1 MEDITKTGPVG
12 LKGLKGLNQQG
23 PSTSS
28 QYFQNLRNM
37 SVGDLNNAFIPKAT
51 ENVGLTLAE
60 SGYGDSMFDDSISRM
75 SQVEDL
81 QEVRAQEQPWYAQIG
96 AGLAKGAVLAG
107 TTFID
112 GTVGL
117 LFGTGQGIANWF
129 DDDPN
134 TGFWSGLWD
143 NDFSK
148 ALQQINDVAEE
159 ALPNY
164 YSQDELNSPWY
175 ENIFT
180 ANFLGDKFIK
190 NLGFAVGAL
199 YSGGVA
205 STALKATKLPQLI
218 GAITNSTK
226 APAMVSTAVGAVT
239 SAVNE
244 GRIEALNNSRDWMN
258 LKIQELDD
266 AWMQNII
273 ANHESEK
280 QSIMAGYEEA
290 RKEYEAKK
298 GTLKKINTP
307 EGIAFVDPAEIEYE
321 QKIKALDARR
331 ANYEAMIQSAFDNR
345 KNDEI
350 YNNTLGK
357 ITEDRIHMGNA
368 DLLMNIPILMASN
381 MVQFA
386 KFYANGFN
394 TARRAGVNATRKT
407 GQEVLE
413 YTGKT
418 FSKGKAAAKVIG
430 NSLTEGTE
438 EISQKAASL
447 VAGDYYSTDVNN
459 FYKAQMD
466 PNAEKESLDWMKSFA
481 NGINET
487 VNDGSS
493 WEEFFIGSLTGLLG
507 VPSFR
512 SIKDANGKIQSPV
525 KLEGGAYHAIKDYS
539 EEVARSQEIANYLN
553 ARVQSPEFLN
563 YYKGMIRHN
572 KYQNDMNRAV
582 EENDEFSF
590 KNAEHA
596 QLVSDIVMFD
606 NAGRLSDLETYI
618 NMAFDTSD
626 ENIQSIIDNTTS
638 ESSHVFTDRQGN
650 PMPKEQI
657 IEKLTQNKDE
667 ILNAVK
673 QYRKTK
679 EDLDTRTGGVL
690 SNDQLTE
697 LTWLELQIKNW
708 TDRATDMTGVI
719 KTSLTDLLST
729 VQGLASIETD
739 SSMAEGFYQVANE
752 LQKALGTNDKAL
764 VSMLTAPQNI
774 EFVEGLIENIS
785 NFSGDQ
791 IGVLSKQRVIDLLS
805 DLPKIGRGV
814 QTYTQKLD
822 EYTRN
827 PEKIAEAQAEAE
839 EEVKQEVQETQSNE
853 LKSKLSAAT
862 NTHEFREI
870 FLNDESENKEDT
882 LNSLIADGNTF
893 ARDYKEIE
901 DYDAEL
907 KKALIAQ
914 GEDTET
920 LKDASTLWENQYALA
935 ENMQQIAYPES
946 APINDETTF
955 IEDSNFDDEV
965 AGVRFEKA
973 RYALQKAISKVN
985 NDIKFAKSFSPAY
998 KKPAVEPINPKA
1010 TTGASG
1016 TASIPPVNSTSST
1029 SNTGASAAPA
1039 NSTVIA
1045 RQTRTSKSGR
1055 VRTSEVFEESRTED
1069 GDVTTVNLKEVIV
1082 TDSEKPELAGRVIT
1096 SGGLDIPLDS
1106 STIDWNRQASGGTR
1120 PDGSKVLP
1128 EEVSQEEIDEA
1139 KDTMSTL
1146 LENGSGIIGP
1156 FKASTIKYAKD
1167 GTIIAEDKK
1176 GNFLYLKEDPI
1187 VTTNVPVG
1195 NISAEEVKTENK
1207 KLNDDSEDPESYDKK
1222 NPGQKQYYR
1231 PVIPQLHIA
1240 ASKEGDFRPFDVVVA
1255 EKESGV
1261 DFSKIYEYIRKNGA
1275 FTYVNEGKLKA
1286 GDTLKFMI
1294 DPEFEEQ
1301 VANEPWHTA
1310 PTIFITTEDGQI
1322 VGSLDEGASMNN
1334 FVGLPQVIAKV
1345 REEYKQR
1352 QESSSQEKV
1361 TTDNTDPF
1369 YSTLTTKVSKIMV
1382 GKIPYSDEERSLKD
1396 IPGQGGLDLEPIFGI
1411 IKNGVLVTNRKD
1423 IDNFT
1428 IKPMDMS
1435 NKEGRLYLL
1444 IPNAAGTYSPAAVR
1458 VKHFNQQ
1465 EFNLEDAT
1473 VSSTRIGGDINSALD
1488 SLVEA
1493 TNKDDVARAMKS
1505 LSRDLYLQ
1513 DVMSTWF
1520 DNAAGS
1526 GIVISKKVKQPNGS
1540 YEMVTIN
1547 GQEMI
1552 KEDKVSIYFQ
1562 GHKES
1567 AIISGMK
1574 YSYMSA
1580 KTMGMDLSP
1589 FTVDKSSEEI
1599 KKEIINVLYGFNL
1612 PIQVSVSDINK
1623 SAYNKRLMDS
1633 NILTSNLERAE
1644 VIGNWFTTDY
1654 IDADGN
1660 IQKAVNPKSKSYSTA
1675 PSSSSTSPVGG
1686 TEGVATGTKVTVD
1699 GFNFTVD
1706 LKKKILWDH
1715 EGKKHSFTRYNMA
1728 IVDMAWAQE
1737 VYGDA
1742 TEGSQ
1747 MTDNKVITP
1756 SNQVLDRNTG
1766 KYLYGEEAQKV
1777 RDIISGKSSTSNQV
1791 SEEAKAKKDKA
1802 KAIVAEIYKNQAKI
1816 DKTKTDNKY
1825 YYILEEDGEYHPY
1838 ARVHTVLGDNWL
1850 EESKETK
1857 ASKFALK
1864 AGSAVDQV
1872 IRDFFSN
1879 KPLTRPEILSKE
1891 AFDSLISKLNSIAA
1905 KMQTNGETFKTD
1917 NLVLFHKYPDGTRIA
1932 GEVDIL
1938 SETEEGDFNI
1948 YDAKTSKYSFSHENF
1963 TKKSNKQRMS
1973 TKDYYTLQLSA
1984 YYNLFEAQY
1993 GVAPKALGILPSVLT
2008 YDSKESPSIVL
2019 KLTPEKGI
2027 PITYNPNVPI
2037 QKGTYSAPTTAIESS
2052 TTTNS
2057 LPIFNTIAETMNPED
2072 RVSNLNAFDNDEGV
2086 SIGYY
2091 EQDGDLYKGY
2101 LKKIGEVEVTYE
2113 SGAKEKVPIHITKVR
2128 NRGFSKDQILDSSA
2142 YLAVFPNGLA
2152 VSVIQFGENDQEA
2165 FDVIMQ
2171 GLSNMPDN
2179 VKAAVL
2185 ETTKLSAGNP
2195 TAPSSNNTTGGA
2207 VNSAKAENAV
2217 NKRSAKRVRHKLRAI
2232 DNTRPLWNKR
2242 EELAWLKEV
2251 LPQLSAEDRV
2261 RVVEGLIQVHE
2272 NGPVAWGMFS
2282 DGIVTLS
2289 DLAAKGTTYHEAFHV
2304 VFNLMTDPEQ
2314 RKALFK
2320 EAREIFGEKSED
2332 ELEED
2337 MAEAFREYVMT
2348 KEERSLGQK
2357 IIDFFKNL
2365 FAKVT
2370 NWKYVKPSLYSY
2382 YRMIDQGAYKKA
2394 SLGSTSKTAFR
2405 EEAYTKEM
2413 EDIKARAIADGSF
2426 MKAPNGKPTN
2436 LNERQWLQVRTKNF
2450 INWFGDWLNDKERS
2464 SKVVDENGEPLVVY
2478 HYTDNENLTIFSTN
2492 FDNYFSKAGGTKK
2505 AIFFT
2510 EDNVEVG
2517 SENNFLTNRKKKLSL
2532 FLNIRNLEEH
2542 IGTKEDLHKQGTS
2555 YREVVNKSAEK
2566 DDNTRGLVFRGFDD
2580 NRKENQTIY
2589 VVHSSNQIKSATSNT
2604 GEFSSANNDIRYR
2617 EVDTMHPISDSVLRR
2632 ETQRFLDNFNIT
2644 IKDVKN
2650 YDSDIPLFDALNRVI
2665 NIRNEEDITEGVGYA
2680 VAFMMQHS
2688 PLVKNMVALHDRAA
2702 SPVRAKGLRRGIK
2715 KEGEVPLTSIE
2726 NVSQQDLK
2734 EVGKD
2739 IADALRELYGMK
2751 KPSEKVNAYLKK
2763 AFEVIKEFFN
2773 LLTPKFIGTLNII
2786 SHNTRY
2792 IANAI
2797 KLNDPSIITDHRFKP
2812 GTDTI
2817 PEVVNLERALI
2828 ENPYEESIISA
2839 LNKYNIALAG
2849 SASIAL
2855 QGVLLRPKENPLHD
2869 IDFQAASHTRE
2880 SLDKIMQTEYPN
2892 HLHIRTIQNGLT
2904 EITESYLIM
2913 DRPFKKGKP
2922 IGEGIGYELLDS
2934 STGEVIGSYE
2944 NFELHL
2950 KKGVKGKIL
2959 DFFTGK
2965 GSGKYGKYIEVL
2977 NGKPYQISDFRNAMT
2992 AKISWSR
2999 LKDIWDYNRFIPHS
3013 TNKTLAEQKEA
3024 RKAILKRKLQNAQI
3038 IWGHPAIGK
3047 TTYLERNDD
3056 ILEWDELV
3064 NPKRDEFFKQQIDP
3078 NNKMSEEEYKVA
3090 RSKYMEEWREHPEYV
3105 EFLTREWNN
3114 LVARA
3119 RREGKRLFASPLP
3132 LLEIGRKDFDLVVA
3146 LNHRDFMERN
3156 QSREGTFIGSL
3167 GWKQNIAE
3175 ALLRIDPSKVEFT
3188 EDYFSDFM
3196 RNNLGVTWGTLT
3208 QQEEDK
3214 LAENGWTKEKF
3225 NSISQAE
3232 RDNVI
3237 DCLAL

>member
-1 MEDITKTGPVG
+1 MANKSKKLSIEDKVNTGYIDLTKTGPV
-12 LKGLKGLNQQG
+12 
-23 PSTSS
+23 S
-28 QYFQNLRNM
+28 YRELRQA
-37 SVGDLNNAFIPKAT
+37 NNALPEESFANALNSDNAGMRALQRAGKVNYT
-51 ENVGLTLAE
+51 ETPTGL
-60 SGYGDSMFDDSISRM
+60 GDSMFDPGIAN
-75 SQVEDL
+75 QNIIENL
-81 QEVRAQEQPWYAQIG
+81 QDYRAEAQPWYAQIG

-129 DDDPN
+129 DEDPN
-134 TGFWSGLWD
+134 TGFLSGLWD

-148 ALQQINDVAEE
+148 ALQKLNDIAEE
-159 ALPNY
+159 SMPNY

-180 ANFLGDKFIK
+180 SNFLGDKFIK

-205 STALKATKLPQLI
+205 SAGLKATKLPQLI

-266 AWMQNII
+266 AWMQNITTSYE
-273 ANHESEK
+273 AEK
-280 QSIMAGYEEA
+280 QSIKAGYEEA
-290 RKEYEAKK
+290 LKEYEAKK

-307 EGIAFVDPAEIEYE
+307 EGVVFVDPAEIEYE

-331 ANYEAMIQSAFDNR
+331 ANYEARMQAEFDNR
-345 KNDEI
+345 KSDER
-350 YNNTLGK
+350 YNSILGK

-394 TARRAGVNATRKT
+394 TARRAGVNVTRKA

-418 FSKGKAAAKVIG
+418 FSNGKAAAKAIG

-447 VAGDYYSTDVNN
+447 IAGDYYSTDVNN

-493 WEEFFIGSLTGLLG
+493 WEEFFIGALTGLLG

-512 SIKDANGKIQSPV
+512 SIKDANGKVQSPI
-525 KLEGGAYHAIKDYS
+525 KFEGGAYNAVKDYM
-539 EEVARSQEIANYLN
+539 EEVARSQEIANHLN

-563 YYKGMIRHN
+563 YYRGMIRHN

-582 EENDEFSF
+582 EENDEFDF

-596 QLVSDIVMFD
+596 QLVSDIIMFD

-690 SNDQLTE
+690 SNEQLAE

-719 KTSLTDLLST
+719 KTTLTDLLST
-729 VQGLASIETD
+729 VQGLASVETD

-752 LQKALGTNDKAL
+752 LQKALGTSDKAL

-774 EFVEGLIENIS
+774 EFVEGLIKNIS

-791 IGVLSKQRVIDLLS
+791 IGTLSKQRIIELLS

-822 EYTRN
+822 EYIRN

-839 EEVKQEVQETQSNE
+839 EEVKQEVQDTQSNE
-853 LKSKLSAAT
+853 LKAKLSAAT

-870 FLNDESENKEDT
+870 FLNDESTNKEDT

-901 DYDAEL
+901 DYNTEL
-907 KKALIAQ
+907 KKALTAQ

-920 LKDASTLWENQYALA
+920 LNDALTLWENQYALA
-935 ENMQQIAYPES
+935 ENMQQIAYPDS

-955 IEDSNFDDEV
+955 IEDSNFNDEV

-1010 TTGASG
+1010 TTGASE

-1029 SNTGASAAPA
+1029 SNAGASAASA
-1039 NSTVIA
+1039 NNPVIA
-1045 RQTRTSKSGR
+1045 KQTETSKSGR
-1055 VRTSEVFEESRTED
+1055 VRTSEVFEESRTKD
-1069 GDVTTVNLKEVIV
+1069 GDNTKVTLKEVIV
-1082 TDSEKPELAGRVIT
+1082 EDSKKPELAGKVIT
-1096 SGGLDIPLDS
+1096 SGGLNIPLDS
-1106 STIDWNRQASGGTR
+1106 SIIDWNRQATSGIA
-1120 PDGSKVLP
+1120 P
-1128 EEVSQEEIDEA
+1128 EEVKNLTEEVIQEEIN
-1139 KDTMSTL
+1139 DTKATMATL
-1146 LENGSGIIGP
+1146 LENAAGEVGP
-1156 FKASTIKYAKD
+1156 FKANTIIYVKD
-1167 GTIIAEDKK
+1167 GTIIARDAH
-1176 GNFLYLKEDPI
+1176 GTSLFLKEDPL
-1187 VTTNVPVG
+1187 VTTSAPVG
-1195 NISAEEVKTENK
+1195 NISTEEVKEENK
-1207 KLNDDSEDPESYDKK
+1207 KLNDASEDPESYDSK

-1231 PVIPQLHIA
+1231 PAIPQLHIA
-1240 ASKEGDFRPFDVVVA
+1240 ASKEGDFRSFVEVVA
-1255 EKESGV
+1255 EKEPGV
-1261 DFSKIYEYIRKNGA
+1261 DFSKIYEYLRKNGA
-1275 FTYVNEGKLKA
+1275 FIYVNEGKLKS

-1294 DPEFEEQ
+1294 DPVFEEL

-1310 PTIFITTEDGQI
+1310 PTVFITTEDGQI

-1334 FVGLPQVIAKV
+1334 FVGLSQVIAKV

-1352 QESSSQEKV
+1352 QESNSQEKV
-1361 TTDNTDPF
+1361 TVEAPINNLEDNIISGHRITSIHKYAYGEGDETRIVRTNLENVKIKPKEKTVEVSFGVTIEDRDYNILSITTDSGSISIDYSNLETDTFVGPVNAEALRYHEDGTVEANIEGAWIKLKVNPLANSGINYETLSLPLRVVKPSYFEASKDQLRDKYRHFFKYADTTREVEGKEVITGPGYMETIAPTVKLACDAGILPKEYLEELDKLLENSIEMEIFNDVENLLMNLRIFTPEDLINYIEKYGKETSSGTSEVATKSANTTDPF

-1382 GKIPYSDEERSLKD
+1382 GKIPYSDEERSLSD
-1396 IPGQGGLDLEPIFGI
+1396 IPGQGGLKLEPIFGI
-1411 IKNGVLVTNRKD
+1411 IKNGVLVTNKRD
-1423 IDNFT
+1423 IDNLT

-1473 VSSTRIGGDINSALD
+1473 VSSTRIGDTINKALNN
-1488 SLVEA
+1488 LVEA
-1493 TNKDDVARAMKS
+1493 RDKDDVANAMRS
-1505 LSRDLYLQ
+1505 LSRELYLQ
-1513 DVMSTWF
+1513 DVIVTWF
-1520 DNAAGS
+1520 DAAAGS
-1526 GIVISKKVKQPNGS
+1526 GIVISKKVKKPNGS

-1547 GQEMI
+1547 GQEKI

-1562 GHKES
+1562 GHKDS
-1567 AIISGMK
+1567 ATISGIE
-1574 YSYMSA
+1574 YSYGAA
-1580 KTMGMDLSP
+1580 KAMGADLSP
-1589 FTVDKSSEEI
+1589 FIIDKSSEEI
-1599 KKEIINVLYGFNL
+1599 KKEILDVLYKFNL

-1623 SAYNKRLMDS
+1623 GEYNKRIVES
-1633 NILTSNLERAE
+1633 NILTSNLKRAE

-1660 IQKAVNPKSKSYSTA
+1660 IQKAVNPKSRSYSTT

-1686 TEGVATGTKVTVD
+1686 TEGVATGTKVTID

-1706 LKKKILWDH
+1706 LKKRVLWDH
-1715 EGKKHSFTRYNMA
+1715 EGKKHSFTKHNMA

-1737 VYGDA
+1737 TYGDA

-1756 SNQVLDRNTG
+1756 SNQVLDRSTG
-1766 KYLYGEEAQKV
+1766 RYLYGEEAQKV
-1777 RDIISGKSSTSNQV
+1777 RDIISGKSSTGNQV
-1791 SEEAKAKKDKA
+1791 SEEDKAKKDKA
-1802 KAIVAEIYKNQAKI
+1802 DAIVAEIYKNQAKV
-1816 DKTKTDNKY
+1816 DKTRTDDKY

-1850 EESKETK
+1850 GKSEETE

-1864 AGSAVDQV
+1864 AGAAVDQV

-1891 AFDSLISKLNSIAA
+1891 AFDSLISKLNSINA
-1905 KMQTNGETFKTD
+1905 KMQTNKETFKTD
-1917 NLVLFHKYPDGTRIA
+1917 NLVLYHKYPDGTRIA

-1938 SETEEGDFNI
+1938 SETKEGDFNI
-1948 YDAKTSKYSFSHENF
+1948 YDAKTSKYSFSSERF
-1963 TKKSNKQRMS
+1963 TKKSDKQRMS

-1993 GVAPKALGILPSVLT
+1993 GVAPKALGIMPSVLT
-2008 YDSKESPSIVL
+2008 YDKKESPSIVSE
-2019 KLTPEKGI
+2019 LTPENGI

-2037 QKGTYSAPTTAIESS
+2037 PKGTSTTPTTSTESS
-2052 TTTNS
+2052 TTTSS
-2057 LPIFNTIAETMNPED
+2057 LPIFNSVAETMNPED
-2072 RVSNLNAFDNDEGV
+2072 RVLPENAFEEGGE
-2086 SIGYY
+2086 IGYY
-2091 EQDGDLYKGY
+2091 DLNGKLFTGY
-2101 LKKIGEVEVTYE
+2101 LKKIGEIKTTLA
-2113 SGAKEKVPIHITKVR
+2113 SGQEITIPIHVTKVR
-2128 NRGFSKDQILDSSA
+2128 DRGFGRPGEFGSTSE
-2142 YLAVFPNGLA
+2142 YLTVFPNGKA
-2152 VSVIQFGENDQEA
+2152 ISTGTNSASDSEA
-2165 FDVIMQ
+2165 ASFIMNALSAKPEKVLN
-2171 GLSNMPDN
+2171 LSNEKTLLANPQELEESLSGT
-2179 VKAAVL
+2179 VSSQEGTASEAVQKEL
-2185 ETTKLSAGNP
+2185 
-2195 TAPSSNNTTGGA
+2195 
-2207 VNSAKAENAV
+2207 AV

-2242 EELAWLKEV
+2242 EELSWLKQI

-2261 RVVEGLIQVHE
+2261 RVVEGLIQVYE

-2282 DGIVTLS
+2282 EGIVTLS
-2289 DLAAKGTTYHEAFHV
+2289 DLSAKGTTYHEAFHV

-2382 YRMIDQGAYKKA
+2382 YRMIDQGAYKKS

-2413 EDIKARAIADGSF
+2413 EDIKAKAIADGSF

-2450 INWFGDWLNDKERS
+2450 IDWFGDWINDKENA
-2464 SKVVDENGEPLVVY
+2464 SKVIDENGEPMVVY
-2478 HYTDNENLTIFSTN
+2478 HG
-2492 FDNYFSKAGGTKK
+2492 SKAEFTVFDSSFNQKSNRG
-2505 AIFFT
+2505 FFF
-2510 EDNVEVG
+2510 
-2517 SENNFLTNRKKKLSL
+2517 SNNLAMAKSYGDIKPF
-2532 FLNIRNLEEH
+2532 FLNVRDVYDINGHGRNWN
-2542 IGTKEDLHKQGTS
+2542 DLHVDILS
-2555 YREVVNKSAEK
+2555 YIPKLEDKIEMHRTLMRDAIERGVFSESSYKYWDKNFYQKLDFLKDESKNSVLDIVKKYVIRHQLKKFDSYFTLKSTRLIEK
-2566 DDNTRGLVFRGFDD
+2566 VFQTFDED
-2580 NRKENQTIY
+2580 SNIIFRDITDYGSWVTDFAGANDVY
-2589 VVHSSNQIKSATSNT
+2589 VVTNPSNIKSATSNT
-2604 GEFSSANNDIRYR
+2604 GEFSPANKDVRYR
-2617 EVDTMHPISDSVLRR
+2617 EVDTMHPS
-2632 ETQRFLDNFNIT
+2632 RF
-2644 IKDVKN
+2644 
-2650 YDSDIPLFDALNRVI
+2650 
-2665 NIRNEEDITEGVGYA
+2665 
-2680 VAFMMQHS
+2680 
-2688 PLVKNMVALHDRAA
+2688 
-2702 SPVRAKGLRRGIK
+2702 
-2715 KEGEVPLTSIE
+2715 
-2726 NVSQQDLK
+2726 
-2734 EVGKD
+2734 
-2739 IADALRELYGMK
+2739 
-2751 KPSEKVNAYLKK
+2751 
-2763 AFEVIKEFFN
+2763 
-2773 LLTPKFIGTLNII
+2773 
-2786 SHNTRY
+2786 
-2792 IANAI
+2792 
-2797 KLNDPSIITDHRFKP
+2797 
-2812 GTDTI
+2812 
-2817 PEVVNLERALI
+2817 
-2828 ENPYEESIISA
+2828 
-2839 LNKYNIALAG
+2839 
-2849 SASIAL
+2849 
-2855 QGVLLRPKENPLHD
+2855 
-2869 IDFQAASHTRE
+2869 
-2880 SLDKIMQTEYPN
+2880 
-2892 HLHIRTIQNGLT
+2892 
-2904 EITESYLIM
+2904 
-2913 DRPFKKGKP
+2913 
-2922 IGEGIGYELLDS
+2922 
-2934 STGEVIGSYE
+2934 
-2944 NFELHL
+2944 
-2950 KKGVKGKIL
+2950 
-2959 DFFTGK
+2959 
-2965 GSGKYGKYIEVL
+2965 
-2977 NGKPYQISDFRNAMT
+2977 
-2992 AKISWSR
+2992 
-2999 LKDIWDYNRFIPHS
+2999 KDIWDYNRFISHS
-3013 TNKTLAEQKEA
+3013 TS
-3024 RKAILKRKLQNAQI
+3024 KA
-3038 IWGHPAIGK
+3038 
-3047 TTYLERNDD
+3047 
-3056 ILEWDELV
+3056 
-3064 NPKRDEFFKQQIDP
+3064 
-3078 NNKMSEEEYKVA
+3078 
-3090 RSKYMEEWREHPEYV
+3090 
-3105 EFLTREWNN
+3105 
-3114 LVARA
+3114 
-3119 RREGKRLFASPLP
+3119 
-3132 LLEIGRKDFDLVVA
+3132 
-3146 LNHRDFMERN
+3146 
-3156 QSREGTFIGSL
+3156 
-3167 GWKQNIAE
+3167 
-3175 ALLRIDPSKVEFT
+3175 
-3188 EDYFSDFM
+3188 FM

-3214 LAENGWTKEKF
+3214 LVEKGWTKEKF

>member
-1 MEDITKTGPVG
+1 MAKYNKKLSIEDTYNSGYIDLTKTGPISYRELRQLNSG
-12 LKGLKGLNQQG
+12 L
-23 PSTSS
+23 P
-28 QYFQNLRNM
+28 
-37 SVGDLNNAFIPKAT
+37 
-51 ENVGLTLAE
+51 EE
-60 SGYGDSMFDDSISRM
+60 SISNMQLPDR
-75 SQVEDL
+75 SGLESTL
-81 QEVRAQEQPWYAQIG
+81 QRAGKANYTETPTSIYDPGMANQNIIDNLQDYRAQEQPWYAQIG

-134 TGFWSGLWD
+134 TGFLSGLWD

-148 ALQQINDVAEE
+148 ALQQINDAAEE

-180 ANFLGDKFIK
+180 SNFLGDKFIK

-199 YSGGVA
+199 YSGGAA

-244 GRIEALNNSRDWMN
+244 GRIEALNSSGDWMN

-298 GTLKKINTP
+298 GTLKKINTS

-331 ANYEAMIQSAFDNR
+331 ANYEAMMQVAFDNR

-350 YNNTLGK
+350 YNNALGK

-394 TARRAGVNATRKT
+394 TARRAGVNATKKA

-418 FSKGKAAAKVIG
+418 FSKGKAAAKAIG

-447 VAGDYYSTDVNN
+447 IAGDYYSTDVNN

-466 PNAEKESLDWMKSFA
+466 PNAEKESIDWMKSFA

-525 KLEGGAYHAIKDYS
+525 KLEGGAYHAIKDYN

-553 ARVQSPEFLN
+553 SRVQSPEFLN

-690 SNDQLTE
+690 SNDQLAE

-729 VQGLASIETD
+729 MQGLASIETD

-827 PEKIAEAQAEAE
+827 PEKIAEAQAKAE

-853 LKSKLSAAT
+853 FKSKLSAAT

-882 LNSLIADGNTF
+882 LNSLISDGNTF
-893 ARDYKEIE
+893 AKDYKEIE
-901 DYDAEL
+901 DYDTEL
-907 KKALIAQ
+907 KKVLAAQ

-920 LKDASTLWENQYALA
+920 LNDALTLWENQYALA
-935 ENMQQIAYPES
+935 ENMQQIAYPDS
-946 APINDETTF
+946 DPINDETTF

-1029 SNTGASAAPA
+1029 SNTEDSAAPA
-1039 NSTVIA
+1039 DT
-1045 RQTRTSKSGR
+1045 
-1055 VRTSEVFEESRTED
+1055 
-1069 GDVTTVNLKEVIV
+1069 
-1082 TDSEKPELAGRVIT
+1082 IT
-1096 SGGLDIPLDS
+1096 
-1106 STIDWNRQASGGTR
+1106 
-1120 PDGSKVLP
+1120 
-1128 EEVSQEEIDEA
+1128 
-1139 KDTMSTL
+1139 
-1146 LENGSGIIGP
+1146 
-1156 FKASTIKYAKD
+1156 
-1167 GTIIAEDKK
+1167 
-1176 GNFLYLKEDPI
+1176 PI
-1187 VTTNVPVG
+1187 G

-1207 KLNDDSEDPESYDKK
+1207 KLNDDSEDLESYDSK

-1231 PVIPQLHIA
+1231 PVIPQLHIV

-1261 DFSKIYEYIRKNGA
+1261 DFSKIYEYLRKNGA
-1275 FTYVNEGKLKA
+1275 FIYVNEGKLKA

-1294 DPEFEEQ
+1294 DPGFEEQ

-1310 PTIFITTEDGQI
+1310 PTVFITTEDGQI

-1352 QESSSQEKV
+1352 QESSSQEEN
-1361 TTDNTDPF
+1361 TTDPF

-1488 SLVEA
+1488 NLVAA
-1493 TNKDDVARAMKS
+1493 TDKGAVARAMKS

-1513 DVMSTWF
+1513 DVMVTWF

-1623 SAYNKRLMDS
+1623 SAYNKQRLMDS

-1777 RDIISGKSSTSNQV
+1777 RDVISGKSSTSKSV
-1791 SEEAKAKKDKA
+1791 SEEAKAKIDKA
-1802 KAIVAEIYKNQAKI
+1802 KAIVAEIYKNQAKV
-1816 DKTKTDNKY
+1816 DKTKTDDKY

-1850 EESKETK
+1850 GESKETE

-1891 AFDSLISKLNSIAA
+1891 AYDSLISRLNDIAA

-1938 SETEEGDFNI
+1938 SVTEDGDFGI
-1948 YDAKTSKYSFSHENF
+1948 YDAKTSKYSFSHEYF
-1963 TKKSNKQRMS
+1963 TEKSKMQKMS

-1984 YYNLFEAQY
+1984 YYDLFEAQY
-1993 GVAPKALGILPSVLT
+1993 GIKPSKLGILPLVLT
-2008 YDSKESPSIVL
+2008 KGTIPRQVGDIPEGSRTKLGVPAANHFRMNKNVDDDEARFVSTRQDDTIFFKPIMDTKAQQGAILNSDSARAAIIFEGGDPNEATSFILVSPGEALPEGKIEKLAVVFAVTPSTPYTIPIVTRI
-2019 KLTPEKGI
+2019 TPEGGI
-2027 PITYNPNVPI
+2027 PITYNPNVPMP
-2037 QKGTYSAPTTAIESS
+2037 KGTSAAPTTAIESS
-2052 TTTNS
+2052 TTTNN
-2057 LPIFNTIAETMNPED
+2057 LPIFNTITETMNPED

-2128 NRGFSKDQILDSSA
+2128 NMGFSKDQILDSSA

-2179 VKAAVL
+2179 VKAAIL
-2185 ETTKLSAGNP
+2185 ETTKLSTGNP
-2195 TAPSSNNTTGGA
+2195 TAPSPNNTTGGA

-2282 DGIVTLS
+2282 EGIVTLS

-2304 VFNLMTDPEQ
+2304 VFNLMTGPEQ

-2394 SLGSTSKTAFR
+2394 SLG
-2405 EEAYTKEM
+2405 
-2413 EDIKARAIADGSF
+2413 
-2426 MKAPNGKPTN
+2426 N
-2436 LNERQWLQVRTKNF
+2436 
-2450 INWFGDWLNDKERS
+2450 
-2464 SKVVDENGEPLVVY
+2464 
-2478 HYTDNENLTIFSTN
+2478 
-2492 FDNYFSKAGGTKK
+2492 
-2505 AIFFT
+2505 
-2510 EDNVEVG
+2510 
-2517 SENNFLTNRKKKLSL
+2517 
-2532 FLNIRNLEEH
+2532 
-2542 IGTKEDLHKQGTS
+2542 
-2555 YREVVNKSAEK
+2555 
-2566 DDNTRGLVFRGFDD
+2566 
-2580 NRKENQTIY
+2580 
-2589 VVHSSNQIKSATSNT
+2589 TSNT
-2604 GEFSSANNDIRYR
+2604 GEFSPTNNDIRYR

-2632 ETQRFLDNFNIT
+2632 ETQRFL
-2644 IKDVKN
+2644 
-2650 YDSDIPLFDALNRVI
+2650 R
-2665 NIRNEEDITEGVGYA
+2665 
-2680 VAFMMQHS
+2680 
-2688 PLVKNMVALHDRAA
+2688 
-2702 SPVRAKGLRRGIK
+2702 
-2715 KEGEVPLTSIE
+2715 
-2726 NVSQQDLK
+2726 
-2734 EVGKD
+2734 
-2739 IADALRELYGMK
+2739 
-2751 KPSEKVNAYLKK
+2751 
-2763 AFEVIKEFFN
+2763 
-2773 LLTPKFIGTLNII
+2773 
-2786 SHNTRY
+2786 
-2792 IANAI
+2792 
-2797 KLNDPSIITDHRFKP
+2797 
-2812 GTDTI
+2812 
-2817 PEVVNLERALI
+2817 
-2828 ENPYEESIISA
+2828 
-2839 LNKYNIALAG
+2839 
-2849 SASIAL
+2849 
-2855 QGVLLRPKENPLHD
+2855 
-2869 IDFQAASHTRE
+2869 
-2880 SLDKIMQTEYPN
+2880 
-2892 HLHIRTIQNGLT
+2892 
-2904 EITESYLIM
+2904 
-2913 DRPFKKGKP
+2913 
-2922 IGEGIGYELLDS
+2922 
-2934 STGEVIGSYE
+2934 
-2944 NFELHL
+2944 
-2950 KKGVKGKIL
+2950 
-2959 DFFTGK
+2959 
-2965 GSGKYGKYIEVL
+2965 
-2977 NGKPYQISDFRNAMT
+2977 
-2992 AKISWSR
+2992 
-2999 LKDIWDYNRFIPHS
+2999 
-3013 TNKTLAEQKEA
+3013 
-3024 RKAILKRKLQNAQI
+3024 
-3038 IWGHPAIGK
+3038 
-3047 TTYLERNDD
+3047 
-3056 ILEWDELV
+3056 
-3064 NPKRDEFFKQQIDP
+3064 
-3078 NNKMSEEEYKVA
+3078 
-3090 RSKYMEEWREHPEYV
+3090 
-3105 EFLTREWNN
+3105 
-3114 LVARA
+3114 
-3119 RREGKRLFASPLP
+3119 
-3132 LLEIGRKDFDLVVA
+3132 
-3146 LNHRDFMERN
+3146 
-3156 QSREGTFIGSL
+3156 
-3167 GWKQNIAE
+3167 
-3175 ALLRIDPSKVEFT
+3175 
-3188 EDYFSDFM
+3188 

-3214 LAENGWTKEKF
+3214 LAEKGWTKEKF

>member
-1 MEDITKTGPVG
+1 MANKSKKLSIEDKVNTGYIDLTKTGPV
-12 LKGLKGLNQQG
+12 
-23 PSTSS
+23 S
-28 QYFQNLRNM
+28 YRELRQA
-37 SVGDLNNAFIPKAT
+37 NNALPEESLENALNYD
-51 ENVGLTLAE
+51 NVGMRTLQRAGKVNYTE
-60 SGYGDSMFDDSISRM
+60 TPTGLGDSMFDPGIAN
-75 SQVEDL
+75 QNIIENL
-81 QEVRAQEQPWYAQIG
+81 QDYRAKAQPWYAQIG

-112 GTVGL
+112 GTIGL

-134 TGFWSGLWD
+134 TGFLSGLWD

-148 ALQQINDVAEE
+148 ALQKLNDISEE

-180 ANFLGDKFIK
+180 SNFLGDKFIK

-244 GRIEALNNSRDWMN
+244 GRIEALNNSGDWMN

-266 AWMQNII
+266 AWMQNITTNYE
-273 ANHESEK
+273 AEK
-280 QSIMAGYEEA
+280 QSIKAGYEEA
-290 RKEYEAKK
+290 LKEYEAKK

-307 EGIAFVDPAEIEYE
+307 EGVAFVDPAELEYE

-331 ANYEAMIQSAFDNR
+331 ANYEARMQAEFDNR
-345 KNDEI
+345 KNDER
-350 YNNTLGK
+350 YNSILGK

-394 TARRAGVNATRKT
+394 TARRAGVNATKKA

-418 FSKGKAAAKVIG
+418 FSKGKAAAKAIG

-447 VAGDYYSTDVNN
+447 IAGDYYSTDVNN

-512 SIKDANGKIQSPV
+512 SIKDANGKVQSPI
-525 KLEGGAYHAIKDYS
+525 KFEGGAYNAVKDYN
-539 EEVARSQEIANYLN
+539 EEVARSQEIADYLN

-582 EENDEFSF
+582 EENDEFNF

-596 QLVSDIVMFD
+596 QLVSDIIMFD

-618 NMAFDTSD
+618 NMAFDISD

-690 SNDQLTE
+690 SNDQLAE
-697 LTWLELQIKNW
+697 LTWLELQVKNW
-708 TDRATDMTGVI
+708 TDRATDMTGGI

-827 PEKIAEAQAEAE
+827 PEKIAEAQAKAE
-839 EEVKQEVQETQSNE
+839 EEVKQEVQDTQSNE
-853 LKSKLSAAT
+853 LKTKLSAAT

-901 DYDAEL
+901 DYDTEL
-907 KKALIAQ
+907 KKALTAQ
-914 GEDTET
+914 KEDPET
-920 LKDASTLWENQYALA
+920 LKDALTLWENQYALA
-935 ENMQQIAYPES
+935 ENMQQIAYPDS
-946 APINDETTF
+946 DPINDETTF

-998 KKPAVEPINPKA
+998 KKPAVEPINPKD

-1016 TASIPPVNSTSST
+1016 TASIPPVNSTPST
-1029 SNTGASAAPA
+1029 SNTGASAASADNTAP
-1039 NSTVIA
+1039 T
-1045 RQTRTSKSGR
+1045 
-1055 VRTSEVFEESRTED
+1055 
-1069 GDVTTVNLKEVIV
+1069 
-1082 TDSEKPELAGRVIT
+1082 
-1096 SGGLDIPLDS
+1096 
-1106 STIDWNRQASGGTR
+1106 
-1120 PDGSKVLP
+1120 
-1128 EEVSQEEIDEA
+1128 
-1139 KDTMSTL
+1139 
-1146 LENGSGIIGP
+1146 
-1156 FKASTIKYAKD
+1156 
-1167 GTIIAEDKK
+1167 
-1176 GNFLYLKEDPI
+1176 
-1187 VTTNVPVG
+1187 G
-1195 NISAEEVKTENK
+1195 NISAEEVKKENK
-1207 KLNDDSEDPESYDKK
+1207 DLNSISEDPESYDKK

-1231 PVIPQLHIA
+1231 PTIPQLHIA
-1240 ASKEGDFRPFDVVVA
+1240 ASKDGDFRPFDVVVA

-1261 DFSKIYEYIRKNGA
+1261 DFSKIYEYLRKNGA
-1275 FTYVNEGKLKA
+1275 FIYVNEGKLKA

-1294 DPEFEEQ
+1294 DPTFEEL

-1322 VGSLDEGASMNN
+1322 VGSLDEGTSMNN

-1352 QESSSQEKV
+1352 QESNSKEEN
-1361 TTDNTDPF
+1361 TTDPF

-1382 GKIPYSDEERSLKD
+1382 GKIPYSDEERSLVD
-1396 IPGQGGLDLEPIFGI
+1396 IPGQGGLELEPIFGI
-1411 IKNGVLVTNRKD
+1411 IKNGVLVTNRDD
-1423 IDNFT
+1423 INHLT

-1488 SLVEA
+1488 SLVKAE
-1493 TNKDDVARAMKS
+1493 NKDDVARAMKS

-1513 DVMSTWF
+1513 DVMVTWF
-1520 DNAAGS
+1520 DSASGS
-1526 GIVISKKVKQPNGS
+1526 GIVISKKVKKPDGS

-1562 GHKES
+1562 GHKNS
-1567 AIISGMK
+1567 VTISGID
-1574 YSYMSA
+1574 YHYEAA
-1580 KTMGMDLSP
+1580 KALGMDLSA
-1589 FTVDKSSEEI
+1589 FIIDKSSEEI
-1599 KKEIINVLYGFNL
+1599 KKEILNVLYKFNL

-1623 SAYNKRLMDS
+1623 GKYNKRLVES

-1660 IQKAVNPKSKSYSTA
+1660 IQKAVNPKSRSYSTT

-1686 TEGVATGTKVTVD
+1686 TEGVATGTKVTVN

-1706 LKKKILWDH
+1706 LKKKVLWDQ
-1715 EGKKHSFTRYNMA
+1715 EGKKHQFTKHNMA

-1756 SNQVLDRNTG
+1756 SNQVLDRSTG
-1766 KYLYGEEAQKV
+1766 RYLQGEEAQKV
-1777 RDIISGKSSTSNQV
+1777 RDTISGKSSTSNPV

-1802 KAIVAEIYKNQAKI
+1802 KAIVAEIYKNQAKV
-1816 DKTKTDNKY
+1816 DKTRTDNKY

-1850 EESKETK
+1850 GKSEETE

-1864 AGSAVDQV
+1864 AGAAVDQV

-1917 NLVLFHKYPDGTRIA
+1917 NLVLYHKYPDGTRIA

-1948 YDAKTSKYSFSHENF
+1948 YDAKTSKYSFSSENF
-1963 TKKSNKQRMS
+1963 TKKSDKQRMS

-1993 GVAPKALGILPSVLT
+1993 GVAPKALGIMPSVLT
-2008 YDSKESPSIVL
+2008 YDKKESPSIVS

-2027 PITYNPNVPI
+2027 PITYNPNVPMP
-2037 QKGTYSAPTTAIESS
+2037 KGTSAVSTTSTESS

-2057 LPIFNTIAETMNPED
+2057 LPIFNTVAETMNPED
-2072 RVSNLNAFDNDEGV
+2072 RVLPENAFEEGGE
-2086 SIGYY
+2086 IGYY
-2091 EQDGDLYKGY
+2091 DLNGKLFTGY
-2101 LKKIGEVEVTYE
+2101 LKKIGEIKTTLASGQEVTI
-2113 SGAKEKVPIHITKVR
+2113 PIHVTKVR
-2128 NRGFSKDQILDSSA
+2128 DRGFGRSGEFGSTSE
-2142 YLAVFPNGLA
+2142 YLTVFPNGKAISTGTNSASDSESASIIMNALSAKPEKVLNLANEKTLLANPQELEESLSSTVASQENKAVDAVQKELA
-2152 VSVIQFGENDQEA
+2152 VNKKSAKRTRHRLSERTKSVINFRTIEFILEDLSNMTGKNKSRVKAYLRIGYSLTEISNMIGEDLLKLAGARGTMWEALTREQRVAIVRGYNPTKTSFDKEYSEKGYQMNTEYQIEDIEGLITSELYKSPLFQKVINIAKQFGITVQFRNKATSDTAEGLYGYNKVYIQLSPNDKYFEQVLMHELIHSVTQGLINREGTGELTKEQERA
-2165 FDVIMQ
+2165 VKILREVFESIEGKYGKDSWY
-2171 GLSNMPDN
+2171 GLSN
-2179 VKAAVL
+2179 L
-2185 ETTKLSAGNP
+2185 
-2195 TAPSSNNTTGGA
+2195 
-2207 VNSAKAENAV
+2207 AEFIA
-2217 NKRSAKRVRHKLRAI
+2217 
-2232 DNTRPLWNKR
+2232 
-2242 EELAWLKEV
+2242 ELA
-2251 LPQLSAEDRV
+2251 
-2261 RVVEGLIQVHE
+2261 
-2272 NGPVAWGMFS
+2272 N
-2282 DGIVTLS
+2282 
-2289 DLAAKGTTYHEAFHV
+2289 
-2304 VFNLMTDPEQ
+2304 PE
-2314 RKALFK
+2314 
-2320 EAREIFGEKSED
+2320 
-2332 ELEED
+2332 
-2337 MAEAFREYVMT
+2337 FREFL
-2348 KEERSLGQK
+2348 KKQK
-2357 IIDFFKNL
+2357 IDK
-2365 FAKVT
+2365 T
-2370 NWKYVKPSLYSY
+2370 TSL
-2382 YRMIDQGAYKKA
+2382 
-2394 SLGSTSKTAFR
+2394 
-2405 EEAYTKEM
+2405 
-2413 EDIKARAIADGSF
+2413 
-2426 MKAPNGKPTN
+2426 
-2436 LNERQWLQVRTKNF
+2436 W
-2450 INWFGDWLNDKERS
+2450 DK
-2464 SKVVDENGEPLVVY
+2464 
-2478 HYTDNENLTIFSTN
+2478 
-2492 FDNYFSKAGGTKK
+2492 
-2505 AIFFT
+2505 
-2510 EDNVEVG
+2510 
-2517 SENNFLTNRKKKLSL
+2517 
-2532 FLNIRNLEEH
+2532 
-2542 IGTKEDLHKQGTS
+2542 
-2555 YREVVNKSAEK
+2555 
-2566 DDNTRGLVFRGFDD
+2566 
-2580 NRKENQTIY
+2580 
-2589 VVHSSNQIKSATSNT
+2589 
-2604 GEFSSANNDIRYR
+2604 
-2617 EVDTMHPISDSVLRR
+2617 
-2632 ETQRFLDNFNIT
+2632 
-2644 IKDVKN
+2644 
-2650 YDSDIPLFDALNRVI
+2650 
-2665 NIRNEEDITEGVGYA
+2665 
-2680 VAFMMQHS
+2680 
-2688 PLVKNMVALHDRAA
+2688 
-2702 SPVRAKGLRRGIK
+2702 
-2715 KEGEVPLTSIE
+2715 
-2726 NVSQQDLK
+2726 
-2734 EVGKD
+2734 
-2739 IADALRELYGMK
+2739 
-2751 KPSEKVNAYLKK
+2751 
-2763 AFEVIKEFFN
+2763 IKEFFN
-2773 LLTPKFIGTLNII
+2773 QLFDNKLELSDAALERILDNPVKDVNKNLETYKRNRTVFNSTLTIAEKHFLQDFIMGLSNLD
-2786 SHNTRY
+2786 RKQGR
-2792 IANAI
+2792 ANVYNPSTGKYYSINFAPSI
-2797 KLNDPSIITDHRFKP
+2797 EGHLDNLKQGRDGFELMDMRIPSMKTAKSVWSKLNSKIK
-2812 GTDTI
+2812 
-2817 PEVVNLERALI
+2817 
-2828 ENPYEESIISA
+2828 
-2839 LNKYNIALAG
+2839 
-2849 SASIAL
+2849 
-2855 QGVLLRPKENPLHD
+2855 
-2869 IDFQAASHTRE
+2869 E
-2880 SLDKIMQTEYPN
+2880 SL
-2892 HLHIRTIQNGLT
+2892 
-2904 EITESYLIM
+2904 IT
-2913 DRPFKKGKP
+2913 K
-2922 IGEGIGYELLDS
+2922 
-2934 STGEVIGSYE
+2934 
-2944 NFELHL
+2944 
-2950 KKGVKGKIL
+2950 
-2959 DFFTGK
+2959 
-2965 GSGKYGKYIEVL
+2965 
-2977 NGKPYQISDFRNAMT
+2977 
-2992 AKISWSR
+2992 
-2999 LKDIWDYNRFIPHS
+2999 
-3013 TNKTLAEQKEA
+3013 
-3024 RKAILKRKLQNAQI
+3024 
-3038 IWGHPAIGK
+3038 
-3047 TTYLERNDD
+3047 
-3056 ILEWDELV
+3056 
-3064 NPKRDEFFKQQIDP
+3064 
-3078 NNKMSEEEYKVA
+3078 
-3090 RSKYMEEWREHPEYV
+3090 
-3105 EFLTREWNN
+3105 
-3114 LVARA
+3114 
-3119 RREGKRLFASPLP
+3119 
-3132 LLEIGRKDFDLVVA
+3132 
-3146 LNHRDFMERN
+3146 
-3156 QSREGTFIGSL
+3156 
-3167 GWKQNIAE
+3167 
-3175 ALLRIDPSKVEFT
+3175 
-3188 EDYFSDFM
+3188 
-3196 RNNLGVTWGTLT
+3196 
-3208 QQEEDK
+3208 
-3214 LAENGWTKEKF
+3214 GWTKEKF